1 MDENRLATLI
11 QAILDGDRITAA
23 GETELLLSQNISREE
38 IVTEGIEKAMEQL
51 DKLCTADQFNLLEI
65 MLAGRAT
72 DTVMKEMFPEGLA
85 PEKTKGTV
93 VVGALEGDIHDLGK
107 NIVKRVLIANG
118 YYVVDCGKDAP
129 VEKIINTAK
138 REQAVAVS
146 ISGLITT
153 VIPQVQQIKNMLQD
167 YDLGDVKVL
176 AGGAALKQSTAAG
189 LQVDYVGETVFDA
202 IHYLNNL
209 VKEG

>member
-11 QAILDGDRITAA
+11 RAILDGDRMAA
-23 GETELLLSQNISREE
+23 VGETEHLLSQNISKEE
-38 IVTEGIEKAMEQL
+38 IVTGGIEKAMEQL
-51 DKLCTADQFNLLEI
+51 DKLCTTEQFNLLEI

-72 DTVMKEMFPEGLA
+72 DAVMKEMFPEGLA
-85 PEKTKGTV
+85 PEKTKGAV
-93 VVGALEGDIHDLGK
+93 VVGALAGDVHDLGK
-107 NIVKRVLIANG
+107 NIVKKVLTANG
-118 YYVVDCGKDAP
+118 YHVVDCGKDAP
-129 VEKIINTAK
+129 AEKIINAAK
-138 REQAVAVS
+138 QEQAIAVC

-153 VIPQVQQIKNMLQD
+153 VIPQIQQLKNQLQD
-167 YDLGDVKVL
+167 YDLNEVKVL

-202 IHYLNNL
+202 MHYLNNL